1 MHVLNLVVRLLSLFG
16 LLLLAAGLPGL
27 TPTSMTLTKQTPN
40 MMVEDV
46 NATVEFYRDV
56 LGFNLV
62 MTVPDSGRFD
72 WALVKRDEVEVMF
85 QTRASLSDELPL
97 FEGQAIGGALTFY
110 IKMDG
115 VEELYETLR
124 PRVTVVKDLNP
135 TFYGTREFSIQDCN
149 GFILTF
155 AEGGQ
160 N

>member
-1 MHVLNLVVRLLSLFG
+1 MHLLNQAAGVLSILG
-16 LLLLAAGLPGL
+16 LLLLTIDPGTDPL
-27 TPTSMTLTKQTPN
+27 SMTLNTLTPN

-46 NATVEFYRDV
+46 NATVDFYRDV

-97 FEGQAIGGALTFY
+97 FEGQPIGGALTLY
-110 IKMDG
+110 INMEG
-115 VEELYETLR
+115 VEDLYRALQ
-124 PRVTVVKDLNP
+124 PRVDVVKDLSA
-135 TFYGTREFSIQDCN
+135 TFYGTREFSIRDCN

-155 AEGGQ
+155 AEREA